1 MTENYTL
8 LPSGFHDVLPPFAQ
22 EESRIVHHLN
32 SFFARYGYQHI
43 KPPMVEF
50 GNSFQDDTHRD
61 FDGKSFKLL
70 DPISQKMM
78 QVRADM
84 TLQASRIASLR
95 LKDEPRP
102 LRLSYSGQV
111 LRVKGSGLNAERQI
125 SQAGAELIGIN
136 SQVAD
141 GEIISLALN
150 ALQSLAYTS
159 LSIDFTLPNL
169 SHTILEHFN
178 TPKALYSKILGLIEN
193 KDFSTLKTIDDA
205 AIPTI
210 TAILKHSGTVEKSL
224 PALLALDLTEEFNNI
239 IATLASTIDSLQKK
253 YENLAITVDLLE
265 RRGFEYHSGIGFSI
279 FSTDSQEELGR
290 GGRYFT
296 LNNEDAI
303 GFTLNVNVLLRTCK
317 HSKKHPTILVPQDT
331 DAASISS
338 LHERGYVT
346 VFHITD
352 SPLREAAQHLR
363 YDYVFIE
370 GKISIA

>member
-8 LPSGFHDVLPPFAQ
+8 LPSGFHDVLPSLAQ

-32 SFFARYGYQHI
+32 SFFARFGYQHI

-50 GNSFQDDTHRD
+50 GNSFQDDTYRD

-95 LKDEPRP
+95 LKDDPRP

-125 SQAGAELIGIN
+125 SQAGAELIGIDN
-136 SQVAD
+136 QAAD
-141 GEIISLALN
+141 SEIISLSID
-150 ALQSLAYTS
+150 ALQSLHYPS
-159 LSIDFTLPNL
+159 LSIDFTLPTL
-169 SHTILEHFN
+169 SQAILAHFG
-178 TPKALYSKILGLIEN
+178 TPKSLYSKILGLIEN
-193 KDFSTLKTIDDA
+193 KDFSTLKSIDDD

-210 TAILKHSGTVEKSL
+210 LAIMKHSGTAEKSL
-224 PALLALDLTEEFNNI
+224 PALLSLDLTDEFNKI
-239 IATLASTIDSLQKK
+239 IKNLASTIDLLQKK

-265 RRGFEYHSGIGFSI
+265 RRGFEYHNGIGFSL
-279 FSTDSQEELGR
+279 FATSSQEELGR
-290 GGRYFT
+290 GGRYLT
-296 LNNEDAI
+296 LSGEHAI

-317 HSKKHPTILVPQDT
+317 HSKKLPTILVPQDT
-331 DAASISS
+331 DADSINS

-352 SPLREAAQHLR
+352 DELRDAAKHLR
-363 YDYVFIE
+363 YDYIFVD